1 MVEFAS
7 IFEQGRMVNNTGC
20 VLVGPL
26 EQISSEFAKHSKT
39 NVFDAIRVKEEVLPI
54 IRECRRGTIIWSCML
69 CKNLQVM
76 N

>member
-1 MVEFAS
+1 
-7 IFEQGRMVNNTGC
+7 MVNNTGC

-26 EQISSEFAKHSKT
+26 EQISSEFVKHSKT

-54 IRECRRGTIIWSCML
+54 IRECRRGTIIRSCIL

-76 N
+76 H